1 MSERTGRT
9 GPDQH
14 ARPGPTR
21 APMPAR
27 SAGSPRCGTRA
38 VRGLH
43 DAPRFIHA
51 HPRIFQ
57 PAPPLTHSS
66 SSGIRRSRARSQG
79 SDERRSPHRATAP
92 IVWATRGAV
101 RRAGSYWTRR
111 QPLIAAPCDD
121 APRRATMRR
130 AATAGD
136 AARHSSAVGR
146 RAVLSVGGSRRPAH
160 HPLGCSASL
169 GCYPPVLDRASAV
182 ARRDSCCLARTNRSL
197 DGHCRRRRSSLPWAH
212 VGGWRNLSCGC
223 GRRS

>member
-121 APRRATMRR
+121 APRR
-130 AATAGD
+130 D
-136 AARHSSAVGR
+136 
-146 RAVLSVGGSRRPAH
+146 GG
-160 HPLGCSASL
+160 
-169 GCYPPVLDRASAV
+169 
-182 ARRDSCCLARTNRSL
+182 
-197 DGHCRRRRSSLPWAH
+197 RRSSTFVSRWSARGAIGRWLSQTGPSSSRMLSVARLLSAR
-212 VGGWRNLSCGC
+212 VGQSIGCCPARFVLS
-223 GRRS
+223 RSDQQVA